1 MNTNIHPARR
11 GAAYLIALLAGS
23 IVTVTG
29 LAALSMTTSR
39 ARTMAMSDHA
49 ARARSLTRSGL
60 EHAKCAIAAH
70 LDGGGTRGDIF
81 GAAEPSIN
89 MDGGTF
95 GWSMRRMDGSAI
107 MNTDEPI
114 VLRAKAEHGPARY
127 AMQAILPPSGVPYDV
142 LDTGMY
148 AGGTINLSALSN
160 LTSDKVVG
168 AIGDVSAVTST
179 VTAPV
184 ESAGTISGVLYLDTT
199 SSGVAQRRMPDP
211 SLINYYAALGEHINV
226 GSLPTPTGAPTL
238 QRILLSPSSN
248 PFGSTNEHGIY
259 ILDCAGGNI
268 VIRNLRVVG
277 TLVLLNATGTVAIG
291 NRVLLQPAHDW
302 MPSLLVQG
310 DITFQGNITNLNEA
324 ELGINLNPSHTPFGF
339 QTDSDTSDDYVSRIT
354 GVSYASGNA
363 TFSLVRQRFAGTFI
377 AGGDIRI
384 QGAVSVDINYDPN
397 VATIPPYG
405 FFEDN
410 GGLAIDPSS
419 VTWGVPF

>member
-1 MNTNIHPARR
+1 MNKRTRTSRR
-11 GAAYLIALLAGS
+11 GAAYLVALLAGS

-39 ARTMAMSDHA
+39 TRTTAMADHA
-49 ARARSLTRSGL
+49 TKARSLAGTGL
-60 EHAKCAIAAH
+60 EHALCAVAVHI
-70 LDGGGTRGDIF
+70 DNGGTRHDVF
-81 GAAEPSIN
+81 GAAEPSVTFG
-89 MDGGTF
+89 GGTF
-95 GWSMRRMDGSAI
+95 GWSMRNLDGTAVDNS
-107 MNTDEPI
+107 DQP
-114 VLRAKAEHGPARY
+114 VLLRAKSEHGPARY
-127 AMQAILPPSGVPYDV
+127 AMQAILAPSGVPYDV

-179 VTAPV
+179 VAAPV

-199 SSGVAQRRMPDP
+199 SSGAAQRRMPDP
-211 SLINYYAALGEHINV
+211 SLIDYYVALGERINV

-259 ILDCAGGNI
+259 ILDCAGGNL
-268 VIRNLRVVG
+268 VVRNLRVVG

-291 NRVLLQPAHDW
+291 NKVLLQPAHDW

-310 DITFQGNITNLNEA
+310 NITFQGNITNLSESD
-324 ELGINLNPSHTPFGF
+324 LGINLNPAHTPFGF

-384 QGAVSVDINYDPN
+384 QGAVSVDINYDPS
-397 VATIPPYG
+397 VATLPPYG
-405 FFEDN
+405 FFEDT
-410 GGLAIDPSS
+410 GGLAIDPSTVVWS
-419 VTWGVPF
+419 TPF

>member
-1 MNTNIHPARR
+1 MRANTRPSRR
-11 GAAYLIALLAGS
+11 GAAYLVALLAGS

-39 ARTMAMSDHA
+39 ARTTSMADHA
-49 ARARSLTRSGL
+49 ARARSLTRSGM

-70 LDGGGTRGDIF
+70 LDNGGRRHDIF
-81 GAAEPSIN
+81 GAAEPSVSF
-89 MDGGTF
+89 DGGTF

-148 AGGTINLSALSN
+148 AGGTINLSAVSN

-168 AIGDVSAVTST
+168 AIGNVSAITST

-184 ESAGTISGVLYLDTT
+184 ESAGSVSGVVYLDTT
-199 SSGVAQRRMPDP
+199 SSRVAQRRMPDP
-211 SLINYYAALGEHINV
+211 SLIDYYVALGERINI

-238 QRILLSPSSN
+238 QRVLLSPTSN

-259 ILDCAGGNI
+259 ILDCAGGNL
-268 VIRNLRVVG
+268 VVRNLRVVG
-277 TLVLLNATGTVAIG
+277 TLVLLNATGTVVIG

-310 DITFQGNITNLNEA
+310 NLTFQGNITSLSESD
-324 ELGINLNPSHTPFGF
+324 LGVNLNPSHTPFGF

-384 QGAVSVDINYDPN
+384 QSAVSVDINYDPS
-397 VATIPPYG
+397 VATLPPYG

-410 GGLAIDPSS
+410 GGLAIDPST
-419 VTWGVPF
+419 VTWQTPF